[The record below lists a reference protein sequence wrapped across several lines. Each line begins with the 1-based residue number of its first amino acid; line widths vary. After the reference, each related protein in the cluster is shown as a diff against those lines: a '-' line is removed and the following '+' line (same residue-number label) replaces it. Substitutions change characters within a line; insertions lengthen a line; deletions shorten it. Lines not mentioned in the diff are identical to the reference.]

1 MSRLDPDFRID
12 DQGNPSSA
20 PRPYPRDLVPG
31 EGLPRPKAEDFKR
44 YEKALAEINAQ
55 VLSTPTP
62 VTDTLGKG
70 TPKEATF
77 HEKLIEVGREY
88 GIGERGIQNYVSKH
102 AFPGGRS
109 GHQLWEGGYGIN
121 AVRSLRHMEQQL
133 NFFRQTEMTPLEAA
147 VKQYYGIKSMKSRE
161 SEVASALGIPNYDAN
176 QKRREYLATAQE
188 RRDNVLKIIRDPYQ
202 KAVLLQKIDEELEEL
217 KRLRAEDRR
226 GGKKRKTRKPN
237 RKARKTRRRA

>member
-12 DQGNPSSA
+12 QQGNPSSA
-20 PRPYPRDLVPG
+20 RRPYPDQLTPR
-31 EGLPRPKAEDFKR
+31 EGRPRPKSEDFER

-55 VLSTPTP
+55 VLATPTP
-62 VTDTLGKG
+62 ITDTLGKG
-70 TPKEATF
+70 TPKEAIF
-77 HEKLIEVGREY
+77 HEKVKEVARQY
-88 GIGERGIQNYVSKH
+88 GVDERGVQNYVSKH

-121 AVRSLRHMEQQL
+121 AVSALRRFEQQA

-147 VKQYYGIKSMKSRE
+147 VKRYDGITSMKSRE
-161 SEVASALGIPNYDAN
+161 SEVASALGIPNYGAN

-188 RRDNVLKIIRDPYQ
+188 RRDNVMKIVSDPYQ

-226 GGKKRKTRKPN
+226 GGKKRKTRKS
-237 RKARKTRRRA
+237 KKSARKTRRRA